1 MAAIPYMV
9 YGICGIC
16 SFYCFRVAEG
26 VCSVGIGGC
35 GCYFVVI
42 YYSDGYKAV
51 KVVVGVLGLGCGCG
65 LGVWGGVWFGL
76 WLQGFGYF
84 MNIDNKRCLLLENRA
99 WQLLADRALL
109 FSK

>member
-51 KVVVGVLGLGCGCG
+51 KVVVLGK
-65 LGVWGGVWFGL
+65 
-76 WLQGFGYF
+76 GYYIGHDGEKAYPRVTVE
-84 MNIDNKRCLLLENRA
+84 MDTRG
-99 WQLLADRALL
+99 
-109 FSK
+109 